1 MDVNGISSRAA
12 AYAPRNE
19 KIAEPEQKQNRG
31 GQAEETAAGVVVS
44 LGTRRADAGLYTR
57 PKGLSA
63 EQIKSWKS
71 YEEESQKKF
80 LKMLEGSIHQQGDK
94 FTKYQQINFDG
105 VLIDANRFLLPEGG
119 FTPAEAAAAIA
130 EGGDYSVDATA
141 TRIFSLAEAIAGG
154 DLEKL
159 QKMKDAVIK
168 GFEQAGLDFKS
179 AMKRDLP
186 QISRDTYD
194 EIMSRFDRLEEKLT
208 QPPEESNPE
217 EDGAKNETADK

>member
-1 MDVNGISSRAA
+1 MDVNGIGSRAA
-12 AYAPRNE
+12 AYAPRYE
-19 KIAEPEQKQNRG
+19 KIAEPEQKQSG
-31 GQAEETAAGVVVS
+31 SGQAEETAAGAIVS
-44 LGTRRADAGLYTR
+44 LGTRRADAGLYAR

-94 FTKYQQINFDG
+94 LSKYQQINFDG

-119 FTPAEAAAAIA
+119 STPAEAAAAIA
-130 EGGDYSVDATA
+130 EGGAYSVDATA

-159 QKMKDAVIK
+159 QKMRDAVIK
-168 GFEQAGLDFKS
+168 GFEQAGLEFKS
-179 AMKRDLP
+179 AMRRNLP

-208 QPPEESNPE
+208 QPPAENKPE
-217 EDGAKNETADK
+217 DEPVNK